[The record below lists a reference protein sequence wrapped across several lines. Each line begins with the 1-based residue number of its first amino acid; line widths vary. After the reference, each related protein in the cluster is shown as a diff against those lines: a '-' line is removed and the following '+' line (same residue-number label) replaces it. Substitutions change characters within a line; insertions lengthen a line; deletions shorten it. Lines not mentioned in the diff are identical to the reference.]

1 MYAAKA
7 AAASLTPGGSPG
19 NKYQEKLRMDLQFTP
34 LNMAGKV
41 CVCIVQ

>member
-19 NKYQEKLRMDLQFTP
+19 NTYHTAYYP
-34 LNMAGKV
+34 YMAGKV
-41 CVCIVQ
+41 LCAVRMRLII

>member
-19 NKYQEKLRMDLQFTP
+19 NTYHEKSRMDLQ
-34 LNMAGKV
+34 LNTLIRPEKSY
-41 CVCIVQ
+41 VQ

>member
-19 NKYQEKLRMDLQFTP
+19 NTYHCLIP
-34 LNMAGKV
+34 LYGWQSLV
-41 CVCIVQ
+41 CSKNAFDYLSAD